1 MFAGE
6 GEGFEQV
13 PLDGGESIWFIIL
26 GIGIFP
32 SVSAEKGVVD
42 DVAFG
47 FHSGDQIDGRLDP
60 GRRGDEIGPVGFRIV

>member
-47 FHSGDQIDGRLDP
+47 FHPAIR
-60 GRRGDEIGPVGFRIV
+60 